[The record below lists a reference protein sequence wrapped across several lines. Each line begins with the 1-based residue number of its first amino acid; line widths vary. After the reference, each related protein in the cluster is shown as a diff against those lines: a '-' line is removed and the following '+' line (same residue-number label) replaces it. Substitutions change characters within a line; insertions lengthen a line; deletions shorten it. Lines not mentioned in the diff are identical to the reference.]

1 MFMFLF
7 SSLKIFN
14 LLSSVLEEN
23 VLILKAFLL
32 QRESLVGGRVLVGD
46 LVLLGGDFGE
56 ES

>member
-1 MFMFLF
+1 MCLF

>member
-1 MFMFLF
+1 MFLF

-32 QRESLVGGRVLVGD
+32 ERENLI
-46 LVLLGGDFGE
+46 
-56 ES
+56 